1 MIDPKL
7 ITDDGA
13 DILKALQ
20 DLGAEYQ
27 VKELPLQSCIGWMRE
42 KVEFNVGENSQVI
55 DKGCFYL
62 EGVLRT
68 QKLCKNIKDRKFGLH
83 YYFRGLFIAPITM
96 K

>member
-1 MIDPKL
+1 MNNIF
-7 ITDDGA
+7 
-13 DILKALQ
+13 
-20 DLGAEYQ
+20 GAEYQ

-68 QKLCKNIKDRKFGLH
+68 QKLCKNIKDKNFGPQNYH
-83 YYFRGLFIAPITM
+83 NEIAIKLSIITL
-96 K
+96 KCILSC

>member
-1 MIDPKL
+1 MVVIDPKL

-62 EGVLRT
+62 EGGASNSKVM
-68 QKLCKNIKDRKFGLH
+68 QKYKG
-83 YYFRGLFIAPITM
+83 
-96 K
+96 